1 MPVDNYDEDEDKKS
15 DSGSGKKIF
24 KEFDCPSCSANNPSE
39 GFGDGDEVLCNYCG
53 SEYRVKLSD
62 EGRPKFKEM

>member
-1 MPVDNYDEDEDKKS
+1 MPVDNYDEDE
-15 DSGSGKKIF
+15 GKGGDAKRVF

-53 SEYRVKLSD
+53 SEYAVRVND
-62 EGRPKFKEM
+62 EGRAKFREK